1 MTRRLIAAAAVL
13 VSAYV
18 HLHLWLDGMRHLN
31 VVGPAFMVNAVAGA
45 VIAVL
50 LITWKSWIA
59 PLLAAGFGLSTLG
72 AFTIATTS
80 LGLFGD
86 HEKWQ
91 GNYVWAAAAA
101 ELVALVVGLTAAVAE
116 RRTAP
121 QTAVRATEQTQTTSR

>member
-1 MTRRLIAAAAVL
+1 
-13 VSAYV
+13 
-18 HLHLWLDGMRHLN
+18 
-31 VVGPAFMVNAVAGA
+31 MVNAVGGA

-80 LGLFGD
+80 MGLFGD

-91 GNYVWAAAAA
+91 GNYVWMAAVS
-101 ELVALVVGLTAAVAE
+101 ELVALVVGLSAVVAE
-116 RRTAP
+116 RRTATQSDAP
-121 QTAVRATEQTQTTSR
+121 ATARTQTTSR

>member
-1 MTRRLIAAAAVL
+1 MTRRLIVAAAVL

-18 HLHLWLDGMRHLN
+18 HLHLWLDGMRHID
-31 VVGPAFMVNAVAGA
+31 VVGPAFLVNTVAGV
-45 VIAVL
+45 VIAGL
-50 LITWKSWIA
+50 LVTWKSWVA

-72 AFTIATTS
+72 AFTIATTG

-91 GNYVWAAAAA
+91 GPYVWVAAAA
-101 ELVALVVGLTAAVAE
+101 ELVALVVGLSAVVAE

-121 QTAVRATEQTQTTSR
+121 QTAASTGRRAQQTAP